1 MQKISD
7 RIEGIFAHAVAMEQN
22 GKLKSTIYCIENEIF
37 ILNSDNTV
45 LLRFLL
51 RRTETPFAHP
61 VSFRANDYDSRSFYE
76 KDGKIVFVNESEGF
90 VRTKACSTPGDTPED
105 IKALFAGYEK
115 LTINK
120 IVLNRDILSLLD
132 DSLSHIEI
140 SAPSKDLALIQR
152 NIYSGSVIKVTRKKS
167 EGLGDLVN
175 VDSIADEFGP
185 IGMRTNDFGALFT
198 FADNVS
204 MSFPSGDCDYTYIR
218 SVDPKI
224 QFEGI
229 VALCIYDELGGVEVA
244 RKENP
249 NGRKKQEVGGSEC
262 KSDSAVDKS
271 KTRRCR

>member
-1 MQKISD
+1 MNRISD
-7 RIEGIFAHAVAMEQN
+7 RIEGIFAHAVAMEQS
-22 GKLKSTIYCIENEIF
+22 GKLKSTIYCLENEIF

-76 KDGKIVFVNESEGF
+76 EDGKIIFVNESEGF
-90 VRTKACSTPGDTPED
+90 IRTKSCSTPGDTPED

-115 LTINK
+115 LTTNK

-140 SAPSKDLALIQR
+140 SAPSKDLALVQR
-152 NIYSGSVIKVTRKKS
+152 NIYSGAVIKVCRKKS

-175 VDSIADEFGP
+175 VDSITDEFGP

-198 FADNVS
+198 FADNIS
-204 MSFPSGDCDYTYIR
+204 MSFPAGDCDYAYIR

-224 QFEGI
+224 QFEGV
-229 VALCIYDELGGVEVA
+229 VALCVYDMLGGVELA
-244 RKENP
+244 RKPE
-249 NGRKKQEVGGSEC
+249 KKEVKKEEVATT
-262 KSDSAVDKS
+262 K
-271 KTRRCR
+271 RRCR